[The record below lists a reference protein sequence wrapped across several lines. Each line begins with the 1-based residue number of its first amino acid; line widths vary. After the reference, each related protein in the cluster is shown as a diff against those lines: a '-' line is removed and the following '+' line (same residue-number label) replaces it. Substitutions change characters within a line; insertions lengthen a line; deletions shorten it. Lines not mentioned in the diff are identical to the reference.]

1 MLFIIK
7 KPRFNGA
14 FLLLKLRV
22 WRKNTVQTA
31 LNDIIEN
38 TVEGLHYILWGYE
51 YRPQRESALL
61 RIFIE
66 KNSTD
71 NSGISVDDCAIVS
84 RQIGAVLDVENII
97 SVAYILE
104 VSSPGMDR
112 VLFTPEQYQDYLGES
127 LKIRTRTP
135 IDERRNFKG
144 TLIKTTDSVVH
155 IKVDN
160 QEFEI
165 PFESIDRARLVLD

>member
-1 MLFIIK
+1 MQNRLDEIVK
-7 KPRFNGA
+7 
-14 FLLLKLRV
+14 
-22 WRKNTVQTA
+22 
-31 LNDIIEN
+31 N
-38 TVEGLHYILWGYE
+38 TVEGLGFELWGYE
-51 YRPQRESALL
+51 YRPHSESALL

-66 KNSTD
+66 KEA
-71 NSGISVDDCAIVS
+71 GIAVEDCAQVS

-97 SVAYILE
+97 PIAYILE

-112 VLFTPEQYQDYLGES
+112 VLFTADQYQSYIGDT

-135 IDERRNFKG
+135 IEERRNFKG
-144 TLIKTTDSVVH
+144 SLEKVNESNVT

-160 QEFEI
+160 QEFDI

>member
-1 MLFIIK
+1 MQNELDNIVK
-7 KPRFNGA
+7 
-14 FLLLKLRV
+14 
-22 WRKNTVQTA
+22 
-31 LNDIIEN
+31 N
-38 TVEGLHYILWGYE
+38 TVEGLDYVLWGYE

-66 KNSTD
+66 KDASD
-71 NSGISVDDCAIVS
+71 ESGISVDDCAIVS

-97 SVAYILE
+97 PVAYILE

-112 VLFTPEQYQDYLGES
+112 VLFTADQYQDYIGES
-127 LKIRTRTP
+127 MKIRTRTP
-135 IDERRNFKG
+135 INERRNFKG
-144 TLIKTTDSVVH
+144 SLIKTTDSVVH
-155 IKVDN
+155 LQVDN

>member
-1 MLFIIK
+1 M
-7 KPRFNGA
+7 
-14 FLLLKLRV
+14 
-22 WRKNTVQTA
+22 QTE
-31 LNDIIEN
+31 LDDIVKN
-38 TVEGLHYILWGYE
+38 TVEGLNYILWGYE

-66 KNSTD
+66 KNSD
-71 NSGISVDDCAIVS
+71 DESGISVDDCAIVS

-97 SVAYILE
+97 PVAYILE

-112 VLFTPEQYQDYLGES
+112 VLFTPEQYQDYLGTS
-127 LKIRTRTP
+127 MKIRTRTP

-144 TLIKTTDSVVH
+144 TLIKTTESVVT

>member
-1 MLFIIK
+1 MQNELDNIVK
-7 KPRFNGA
+7 
-14 FLLLKLRV
+14 
-22 WRKNTVQTA
+22 
-31 LNDIIEN
+31 N
-38 TVEGLHYILWGYE
+38 TVEGLNYILWGYE

-66 KNSTD
+66 KDSDDIPGSEN
-71 NSGISVDDCAIVS
+71 GISVDDCAIVS

-97 SVAYILE
+97 PVAYILE

-127 LKIRTRTP
+127 MKIRTRTP

-160 QEFEI
+160 EEFEI